1 MSPVK
6 DTNTSIDRAMSL
18 NASVAGSLKTSLSSD
33 VNIDSG
39 GVLGAELP
47 LDDAGVCLMVD
58 LGKILLQIGSKDC
71 IVVGYTVGSNV
82 VFKVDGM
89 WMK

>member
-1 MSPVK
+1 MSGDSEGVCRPSSLTAESAGELGRLRGGVGGMSPVK

-47 LDDAGVCLMVD
+47 LDDAGVCLMID
-58 LGKILLQIGSKDC
+58 LG
-71 IVVGYTVGSNV
+71 
-82 VFKVDGM
+82 
-89 WMK
+89 